1 MATKVPA
8 ILDKLAARI
17 STMSGMMSV
26 YRLLDGRPLQTE
38 DDDDLPSAVI
48 RLVGD
53 TPESWRGGDMR
64 VALNVY
70 IEIFMIADAV
80 AVDAQLAGWLYAL
93 RAALNLSEDK
103 PFGGLLRA
111 DNGVELQP
119 ASYAYPDQPGDY
131 AMVRQPLILR
141 LVENY

>member
-8 ILDKLAARI
+8 ILDVLAARMASI
-17 STMSGMMSV
+17 SGIVSV

-38 DDDDLPSAVI
+38 DDDDLPAGVI

-70 IEIFMIADAV
+70 TEIFMIADAV

-93 RAALNLSEDK
+93 RAALNISEDK
-103 PFGGLLRA
+103 PFNGLLRA
-111 DNGVELQP
+111 DNAIELQP
-119 ASYAYPDQPGDY
+119 ASYVYPDQPGDY

>member
-8 ILDKLAARI
+8 ILDVLAARMASI
-17 STMSGMMSV
+17 SGIVSV

-38 DDDDLPSAVI
+38 DDDDLPAAVV

-53 TPESWRGGDMR
+53 TAESWRGGDMR

-70 IEIFMIADAV
+70 TEIFMIADAV

-103 PFGGLLRA
+103 PFNGLLRA
-111 DNGVELQP
+111 DNAIELQP
-119 ASYAYPDQPGDY
+119 ASYVYPDQPGDY